1 MNFATLKLRRR
12 RHGLTLV
19 ELVVVLVILVALAS
33 MIIPHADTAAEQ
45 ARVDA
50 TNETMRR
57 LRDTIVNNYMPDT
70 KGAAYTGATFAGTS
84 GDTTINYDGLPRM
97 GSLNMPPQIVA
108 LFLAPGLQQYNTTN
122 HFGWHGPYLTS
133 GTAVFPGGNPTTA
146 AARGFLPSTGT
157 SGAFGNATSVT
168 SGSSGTT
175 YAGDPTVLD
184 AWGNP
189 VVMVPIHD
197 TTYGQYYYALI
208 SAGPTGVLG
217 TTVAAYGT
225 TQGTYTSAQY
235 GTPGSSTGMIW
246 AVAAP
251 LAATINVDT
260 TGISGNAPT
269 GARVLTTTLDGTSY
283 PYWMPLQ

>member
-1 MNFATLKLRRR
+1 MNATFYKLPRTRQ
-12 RHGLTLV
+12 RHRGGLTLV

-45 ARVDA
+45 ARIDA
-50 TNETMRR
+50 TNETLRR
-57 LRDTIVNNYMPDT
+57 LRDVIVNNYMPDT
-70 KGAAYTGATFAGTS
+70 KGAAFTGTTFSGTT
-84 GDTTINYDGLPRM
+84 GDGTINYDGMPRM
-97 GSLNMPPQIVA
+97 GSLNMPPQMA
-108 LFLAPGLQQYNTTN
+108 CLFLAPGLQQYNTTT

-146 AARGFLPSTGT
+146 AARGFLPTSGT
-157 SGAFGNATSVT
+157 SGAFGNAT
-168 SGSSGTT
+168 SGTT

-197 TTYGQYYYALI
+197 TSYGQYYYALI

-217 TTVAAYGT
+217 PTVAAYGANAASS
-225 TQGTYTSAQY
+225 YTNTQY
-235 GTPGSSTGMIW
+235 GSAGSSTGAIW

-251 LAATINVDT
+251 LSATIAVDT
-260 TGISGNAPT
+260 TGLNNNAPT
-269 GARVLTTTLDGTSY
+269 GARVLTISAAEYY
-283 PYWMPLQ
+283 PYWIPLQ